1 MGKPIDEDDEALELP
16 APLDGDDEVPGVA
29 ESEELALAEIPDGPE
44 EIGLETETGMLDSF
58 EPGVDLLEEPSM
70 LLDEG
75 AHDDFLAE
83 VDADG
88 EEGGWLEESEGL
100 GGSSFDEDLS
110 LDDDEDFVDDGG
122 LEGVDDPMVDG
133 IDDDEDAKPGLDAEA
148 DEHDDLGED
157 LLREIVQEGA
167 VTRRG

>member
-1 MGKPIDEDDEALELP
+1 VGNPIADDDEALELP
-16 APLDGDDEVPGVA
+16 GSLDGDDEVPGVA

-44 EIGLETETGMLDSF
+44 DIGLETETGMLDSF
-58 EPGVDLLEEPSM
+58 EPGIDDDEEPNSM

-75 AHDDFLAE
+75 SHDDFMAE

-88 EEGGWLEESEGL
+88 DEGGWLEESEGL
-100 GGSSFDEDLS
+100 AGAFEDDLS

-122 LEGVDDPMVDG
+122 LEGVDDPMLDG
-133 IDDDEDAKPGLDAEA
+133 IEDEEDMPDLDADA
-148 DEHDDLGED
+148 DEGEDLGED

-167 VTRRG
+167 VTKRS